1 MNRRR
6 GNTSIAANPV
16 LIGAAT
22 TLVVIVAVFLAY
34 NANSGL
40 PFIPTY
46 DIQVEVPNAAGLV
59 DGNDVRLGGTRVGA
73 VSKITPVSH
82 SDGTVTGVLDLKLE
96 KLVEPLPTDSTVIV
110 RPRSA
115 VGLKYVQLTK
125 GTGSQDIAN
134 GGSLPISQAKPIPV
148 ELDQFF
154 DMFDEET
161 RRGAQGSLQ
170 AFGDAFAGR
179 GIDINYAIQDLNPFL
194 EKAVPVLRNLAS
206 PRTDLRGF
214 FNGLSQAAAATAP
227 VAVEQAELFKH
238 LDETF
243 AAFARV
249 AYPYIQESIS
259 EGPETLDVA
268 TASLPNLRTLLN
280 NSADLFTDFQPAIN
294 SLADASPDLA
304 SLVSQGTPVLEG
316 APAFNQRIASLSK
329 SLEKFSTDPLTNL
342 GVKDL
347 TSTAQ
352 ILEPTIAF
360 VTPAQ
365 TVCNY
370 FAIWFR
376 NVASLFEEGGTNG
389 QVLRFSVIAPP
400 GSTATQTAPN
410 GEGFPSSGIANGPA
424 GGSVDQTNY
433 LHSNPYPFTAAPG
446 QPRTCEAAN
455 EKFLAGKPVIGNVP
469 GQAPTTL
476 HDDTTP

>member
-1 MNRRR
+1 MRRRR

-46 DIQVEVPNAAGLV
+46 DVRVEVPNASGLV
-59 DGNDVRLGGTRVGA
+59 KGNDVRMGGTRVGS
-73 VSKITPVSH
+73 VNKITPVAH
-82 SDGTVTGVLDLKLE
+82 PDGTITGVLDLKLE

-125 GTGSQDIAN
+125 GTGSTELKN

-148 ELDQFF
+148 ELDEFF

-179 GIDINYAIQDLNPFL
+179 GIDINYAIQELNPFVD
-194 EKAVPVLRNLAS
+194 KAVPVFRNLAS
-206 PRTDLRGF
+206 RRTDLKGF
-214 FNGLSQAAAATAP
+214 FDGLAQAAAASAP
-227 VAVEQAELFKH
+227 VAEQQAELFRN
-238 LDETF
+238 LDVTF
-243 AAFARV
+243 GAFARV

-268 TASLPNLRTLLN
+268 TESLPKVETLLDN
-280 NSADLFTDFQPAIN
+280 ASTLFTAFQPGIDA
-294 SLADASPDLA
+294 LAGAAPDLA
-304 SLVSQGTPVLEG
+304 DLTRQGTPVLKG
-316 APAFNQRIASLSK
+316 APAFNQRIASLSR
-329 SLEKFSTDPLTNL
+329 SLASFSTDPMTKL

-352 ILEPTIAF
+352 ILEPTIAY

-389 QVLRFSVIAPP
+389 QVLRFSVITPP
-400 GSTATQTAPN
+400 GSIPNQNAPN
-410 GEGFPSSGIANGPA
+410 GEGYPSSGIANGPSSA
-424 GGSVDQTNY
+424 GNDPTNY

-455 EKFLAGKPVIGNVP
+455 EKFLAGRAVVGNVP

>member
-1 MNRRR
+1 M
-6 GNTSIAANPV
+6 
-16 LIGAAT
+16 
-22 TLVVIVAVFLAY
+22 
-34 NANSGL
+34 
-40 PFIPTY
+40 
-46 DIQVEVPNAAGLV
+46 
-59 DGNDVRLGGTRVGA
+59 
-73 VSKITPVSH
+73 
-82 SDGTVTGVLDLKLE
+82 
-96 KLVEPLPTDSTVIV
+96 
-110 RPRSA
+110 
-115 VGLKYVQLTK
+115 
-125 GTGSQDIAN
+125 
-134 GGSLPISQAKPIPV
+134 
-148 ELDQFF
+148 
-154 DMFDEET
+154 
-161 RRGAQGSLQ
+161 
-170 AFGDAFAGR
+170 
-179 GIDINYAIQDLNPFL
+179 
-194 EKAVPVLRNLAS
+194 PVLRNLAS

-304 SLVSQGTPVLEG
+304 SLVEPGDAGRSRAL
-316 APAFNQRIASLSK
+316 PAFNQRIASLSK
-329 SLEKFSTDPLTNL
+329 SLEKFSTDPLTNARRQ
-342 GVKDL
+342 GPHVDRADPRARR
-347 TSTAQ
+347 S
-352 ILEPTIAF
+352 
-360 VTPAQ
+360 
-365 TVCNY
+365 
-370 FAIWFR
+370 
-376 NVASLFEEGGTNG
+376 
-389 QVLRFSVIAPP
+389 
-400 GSTATQTAPN
+400 
-410 GEGFPSSGIANGPA
+410 PSSRRRRPSATTSRSGSATSRACSRRAARTARCCASRSSRRPAARPPRPLRTTRASRPPRIANGPA